1 MKVREL
7 YEILNDISPFNL
19 QASWD
24 NSGLNIGE
32 WECEIERIYLAL
44 ELTEEMVLGIPSD
57 LGRDECG
64 VALDSKGDSSAS
76 LANDDTS
83 IIFSNTGVML
93 SGRETS
99 LYSKA
104 NLESKKIQN
113 QDCKDSSHSFRMT
126 DLSHAENEIKTSLKN
141 LDSKDYSASLA
152 NDGINQKNSV
162 NKKNIESKDT
172 PKTQNNINTPKKTTL
187 FITHHPLIF
196 APLKTL
202 HTHLYPSNI
211 IRACIKRDISLIA
224 MHTNFDL
231 THLNNAFVKKL
242 DLESLNLQYSHT
254 QDFSIIYHA
263 NNILLENLVTY
274 IALRMGLKHIRYSKA
289 TDNIQNIYIT
299 SGSNASSYN
308 IAKRG
313 DCIITG
319 DIKYHDAMIAKSNG
333 ISFIEVGHFESECIF
348 GSVLQEILQKLDIH
362 AIIADSHNPF
372 IIRSFYE

>member
-76 LANDDTS
+76 LAND
-83 IIFSNTGVML
+83 
-93 SGRETS
+93 
-99 LYSKA
+99 
-104 NLESKKIQN
+104 
-113 QDCKDSSHSFRMT
+113 
-126 DLSHAENEIKTSLKN
+126 
-141 LDSKDYSASLA
+141 
-152 NDGINQKNSV
+152 GINQKNSV
-162 NKKNIESKDT
+162 NRKNIESKDT

>member
-19 QASWD
+19 QSSWD

-83 IIFSNTGVML
+83 IILSNTGVML

-99 LYSKA
+99 L
-104 NLESKKIQN
+104 
-113 QDCKDSSHSFRMT
+113 
-126 DLSHAENEIKTSLKN
+126 KN
-141 LDSKDYSASLA
+141 LDSKDSSASLA

>member
-64 VALDSKGDSSAS
+64 VALDSKGDS
-76 LANDDTS
+76 
-83 IIFSNTGVML
+83 
-93 SGRETS
+93 
-99 LYSKA
+99 
-104 NLESKKIQN
+104 
-113 QDCKDSSHSFRMT
+113 
-126 DLSHAENEIKTSLKN
+126 
-141 LDSKDYSASLA
+141 SASLA

-308 IAKRG
+308 RAKRG

>member
-64 VALDSKGDSSAS
+64 VALDSKGDS
-76 LANDDTS
+76 
-83 IIFSNTGVML
+83 
-93 SGRETS
+93 
-99 LYSKA
+99 
-104 NLESKKIQN
+104 
-113 QDCKDSSHSFRMT
+113 
-126 DLSHAENEIKTSLKN
+126 
-141 LDSKDYSASLA
+141 SASLA